1 MFLAPS
7 EESPPLQH
15 VSPGGLVVSVLPTR
29 LIPYKDKCQFCVPKA
44 EHRAGVQGGF
54 NELSG
59 GQVDARADGQHPHLE
74 RSHTSVS
81 SIAKLE
87 VLALPR

>member
-1 MFLAPS
+1 M
-7 EESPPLQH
+7 
-15 VSPGGLVVSVLPTR
+15 
-29 LIPYKDKCQFCVPKA
+29 
-44 EHRAGVQGGF
+44 QGGF